1 MQFTVPQFIEVE
13 AKIIGPISARQFIEL
28 LVTGGLTFGNI
39 NGQTMHYFLLNLV
52 QTLKKPRLKVWRR
65 MEYMNITE
73 QKEIVAE
80 PMAIKEQ
87 FSQSHLASTALM
99 VDTGGAYAS
108 EEIRNSVQKKIKK
121 TNFDNQRQQDIQLK

>member
-1 MQFTVPQFIEVE
+1 MFIFIPL
-13 AKIIGPISARQFIEL
+13 ALIIGAIS
-28 LVTGGLTFGNI
+28 GGLTFGNI